1 MRPSQAL
8 SSGTTPTGKTYTGWW
23 GNFSQTKQKG
33 IVQYGLSSYQQ
44 KPFAGVFR
52 GYLFGG
58 FSRIM
63 HQIPYFALPFAS
75 GYFVYT
81 WGKTK
86 YEYYNSKEGHH
97 AMAHSEGH

>member
-1 MRPSQAL
+1 LDVADA
-8 SSGTTPTGKTYTGWW
+8 T
-23 GNFSQTKQKG
+23 
-33 IVQYGLSSYQQ
+33 
-44 KPFAGVFR
+44 
-52 GYLFGG
+52 
-58 FSRIM
+58 
-63 HQIPYFALPFAS
+63 